1 MSSFLVI
8 IENNNLDLDLLI
20 KNNPCFSSKDAFEG
34 VSIIDIMLNYK
45 IQDPYELDY
54 KLNKLYTIFR
64 EKVDYQV
71 SINVY
76 FQHENL
82 SLGNILNNNYSKT
95 FIPEKSIL
103 PITGH
108 TYLETIMSLEI
119 NYQSILTTST
129 KTFSFGSFDISAV
142 GGTFD
147 HLHDGH
153 KILLSIAI
161 FLTKKK
167 LIIGLTGEELLINK
181 KFKDQLQSYEVR
193 KSEVL
198 NYVTKVDDSV
208 DYDVLTIRD
217 VCGPTGYEPNI
228 QALIVSKETEKGGD
242 TINEVRRGKGLK
254 ELEVFVVDILGGNEK
269 LSSTT
274 LRQLESENN

>member
-1 MSSFLVI
+1 MSILVV
-8 IENNNLDLDLLI
+8 IEKTNLDLDLLI
-20 KNNPCFSSKDAFEG
+20 KNNACFSSKDAFEG

-71 SINVY
+71 FINVY

-95 FIPEKSIL
+95 FIPEKSSLSIAG
-103 PITGH
+103 IS
-108 TYLETIMSLEI
+108 YQETIMSSDI

-129 KTFSFGSFDISAV
+129 KTFSFGSFEISAV

-274 LRQLESENN
+274 LRQLESENK